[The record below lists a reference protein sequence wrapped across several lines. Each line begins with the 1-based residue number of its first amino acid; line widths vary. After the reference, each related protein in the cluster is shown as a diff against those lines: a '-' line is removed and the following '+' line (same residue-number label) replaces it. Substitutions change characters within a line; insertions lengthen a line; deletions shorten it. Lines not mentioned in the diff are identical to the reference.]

1 MKDITELEVNDFIK
15 EGKVV
20 IDFWME
26 RCSNCKEYASIFEEA
41 SRKFEDVKF
50 AKLFFDRDSKEGSEF
65 KRKYLKADKG
75 EKVTF
80 PVTFFFENGQL
91 KRKTYGLLTAQQL
104 DQFVLGE
111 TIQDTPEQARK
122 KLLYDLFAQRG
133 ELTYN
138 LEILSNKLNKVNE
151 KIQEITTNR

>member
-1 MKDITELEVNDFIK
+1 MKDITELEVDDFIK

-26 RCSNCKEYASIFEEA
+26 RCSNCKSYFEVFENV

-91 KRKTYGLLTAQQL
+91 KRKTYGLLTEQQL
-104 DQFVLGE
+104 EQFVSGE
-111 TIQDTPEQARK
+111 TVQDTPEQAKRK
-122 KLLYDLFAQRG
+122 SLYDLFAQRG
-133 ELTYN
+133 EITYN
-138 LEILSNKLNKVNE
+138 LEIMQNKLSQINQKIHEIINNK
-151 KIQEITTNR
+151 